1 MPTDKPKGKPGR
13 KTRLTPERQQKI
25 LNAIRAGAYLE
36 TAAAAAGIN
45 KVTLHRWLRR
55 GERYPDTIYSAFSEA
70 VHEALA
76 QAELRDVLTI
86 SKAAGDG
93 DWRAAAWRLERKYPK
108 RWGTVSRT
116 EITGK
121 DGGALQIQQSS
132 ANLRDMTDGQLE
144 RLARGEPLAAVL
156 ASGGTAGTEKA

>member
-1 MPTDKPKGKPGR
+1 MPPADKPKGKPGR
-13 KTRLTPERQQKI
+13 KTRLTPERQAKI
-25 LNAIRAGAYLE
+25 VNAVKAGAYLE

-45 KVTLHRWLRR
+45 KVTLHRWMRR
-55 GERYPDTIYSAFSEA
+55 GERFPGTIYSAFSDA

-76 QAELRDVLTI
+76 SAEIRDVLTI

-121 DGGALQIQQSS
+121 DGAALKIDINTDVSTLTDEQLLALAGRTAVGA
-132 ANLRDMTDGQLE
+132 AG
-144 RLARGEPLAAVL
+144 P
-156 ASGGTAGTEKA
+156 GGTGTPTT

>member
-1 MPTDKPKGKPGR
+1 MTPADKPKGKPGR
-13 KTRLTPERQQKI
+13 KTRLTPERQAKI
-25 LNAIRAGAYLE
+25 VNAVKAGAYLE

-55 GERYPDTIYSAFSEA
+55 GERYPGTIYSAFSEA

-76 QAELRDVLTI
+76 QAEMRDVLTI

-121 DGGALQIQQSS
+121 DGAALKIDINTDVSTLTDEQLLALAGRTATS
-132 ANLRDMTDGQLE
+132 AAG
-144 RLARGEPLAAVL
+144 P
-156 ASGGTAGTEKA
+156 SGTGTPPT